1 MKRASILV
9 VVSIALIAATAMAA
23 SLTRAQNA
31 NVAGTW
37 NMTVETQAGSGS
49 PTFTLKQE
57 GEALTGTYK
66 GQLGEANIK
75 GTVKGKEIKITFKV
89 NVQDMDLECE
99 YTGTVEGDTMKGKVK
114 LGDLGEGT
122 FTGKKQ

>member
-9 VVSIALIAATAMAA
+9 SIAFIAAAAMFA
-23 SLTRAQNA
+23 SLTRAQDV
-31 NVAGTW
+31 NVTGTW

-49 PTFTLKQE
+49 PTFTLKQDKE
-57 GEALTGTYK
+57 TLTGTYK
-66 GQLGEANIK
+66 GQLGEANVK
-75 GTVKGKEIKITFKV
+75 GTIKGKEIKITFKV

-99 YTGTVEGDTMKGKVK
+99 YTGTVDGDTMKGKVK
-114 LGDLGEGT
+114 LGELGEGT

>member
-1 MKRASILV
+1 MKRTLILSIISV
-9 VVSIALIAATAMAA
+9 VIIAATAMAA
-23 SLTRAQNA
+23 SLTRAQDV
-31 NVAGTW
+31 NVTGTW

-49 PTFTLKQE
+49 PTFTLKQDKE
-57 GEALTGTYK
+57 TLTGTYK

-99 YTGTVEGDTMKGKVK
+99 YTGTVDGGTMKGKVK
-114 LGDLGEGT
+114 LGELGEGT

>member
-114 LGDLGEGT
+114 LGELGEGT
-122 FTGKKQ
+122 FTGKK